1 MRLRCARLL
10 AGPQALLRR
19 GVVHGAAEG
28 IAKQKFAWNVLPKH
42 CMPQPENHRPRK
54 VPPHAP
60 LSMGSVD
67 GATKLAAPSTQ
78 PPSGRPSEQGRR
90 GRAFSTCCLVA
101 NGLLKAFALDYC
113 ISSDFFSLI
122 RFYPAPAPG
131 RRLYPLY
138 ALFLC

>member
-1 MRLRCARLL
+1 M
-10 AGPQALLRR
+10 
-19 GVVHGAAEG
+19 HGAAEG

-60 LSMGSVD
+60 LAMGSVD
-67 GATKLAAPSTQ
+67 GATKMAAPSTQ

-90 GRAFSTCCLVA
+90 GRSFSTCRLVA

-122 RFYPAPAPG
+122 RFYPAPVPG
-131 RRLYPLY
+131 RRLYHLY

>member
-1 MRLRCARLL
+1 M
-10 AGPQALLRR
+10 
-19 GVVHGAAEG
+19 HGAAEG
-28 IAKQKFAWNVLPKH
+28 IAKRKFAWNVLPKH
-42 CMPQPENHRPRK
+42 CMPKPEKHRPRK

-60 LSMGSVD
+60 LAMGSVD
-67 GATKLAAPSTQ
+67 GATKMAAPSTQ

-90 GRAFSTCCLVA
+90 GRSFSTCRLVA

>member
-1 MRLRCARLL
+1 MVRL
-10 AGPQALLRR
+10 
-19 GVVHGAAEG
+19 
-28 IAKQKFAWNVLPKH
+28 KVLP
-42 CMPQPENHRPRK
+42 NRS
-54 VPPHAP
+54 
-60 LSMGSVD
+60 L
-67 GATKLAAPSTQ
+67 
-78 PPSGRPSEQGRR
+78 R
-90 GRAFSTCCLVA
+90 GRSFSTCRLVA